1 MSRLSQHVNG
11 LFGGLR
17 IHEQAISA
25 RKRTKSLVLKFSLTR
40 KKQKKKQRKRVAAIA
55 DVARALQD
63 IMQCG
68 FLRC

>member
-40 KKQKKKQRKRVAAIA
+40 KKQKKQKKRVAAIA